1 MALSDGSHFHG
12 RRSLWVRSGRGRTRY
27 PFDPVARDP
36 FQTWLIGLSPFSRV
50 PQICRPKFSNQNW
63 LYCSIT
69 APKSGKRKI
78 KLSASK
84 NAMRHSARLLQTRY
98 LQLS

>member
-1 MALSDGSHFHG
+1 MLTLVTH
-12 RRSLWVRSGRGRTRY
+12 
-27 PFDPVARDP
+27 DP
-36 FQTWLIGLSPFSRV
+36 FQTWLIRRRLSLERAFL
-50 PQICRPKFSNQNW
+50 QICRLKFSNQNW
-63 LYCSIT
+63 LDCLIT